1 MKTLI
6 TVFAA
11 IILFA
16 CTKSPVEI
24 PDQPVQFR
32 STFIVSGKIVWEH
45 DTTQG
50 VGLVTVKLT
59 GPETQTVVTNSSGL
73 FTFSVSTSGTYTVTP
88 TKTVNLLN
96 GVTGVLGGDATLIQ
110 NHVANLALLPTAYK
124 VVAADANKNGILT
137 SLDASIVNQAYLG
150 SPAAQTQL
158 SPSWTFV
165 DRSYV
170 FGSVPPIPNYPKAKT
185 FSVSSDVTQVDFVG
199 IKRGDV
205 NGSADPSQ

>member
-1 MKTLI
+1 MIIAVL
-6 TVFAA
+6 A
-11 IILFA
+11 IMLFA
-16 CTKSPVEI
+16 CTKSPIDVNVANSS
-24 PDQPVQFR
+24 VQDR
-32 STFIVSGKIVWEH
+32 STFAISGKIVWEH

-73 FTFSVSTSGTYTVTP
+73 FSFSVTSAGTYTVTP

-96 GVTGVLGGDATLIQ
+96 GVTGTLGGDATLIQ
-110 NHVANLALLPTAYK
+110 QHVAFVSLLPTAYK
-124 VVAADANKNGILT
+124 VVAADANKNGLLS

-150 SPAAQTQL
+150 NPAAQTQL
-158 SPSWTFV
+158 NPSWTFV
-165 DRSYV
+165 DRGYI
-170 FGSVPPIPNYPKAKT
+170 FGSVPPIPNYPKT
-185 FSVSSDVTQVDFVG
+185 RTVSVSASVTQVDFVG